1 MFSQAAA
8 CQHLLRH
15 LLRHRRQYLRHPMQR
30 SAKPSPS
37 ICRDVGLHSYSFRMC
52 VGSYRTL
59 ADLNPVNETRKAMKL
74 PGLRFCIEDG
84 SPIWPAVASN
94 ATSPPPPPP
103 PGAPAPVL
111 ADMLSHKSEDRKNSN
126 PTFYEALLRSQFG
139 FESFCLEKNHL
150 RKHRIVGA
158 RPVK

>member
-1 MFSQAAA
+1 
-8 CQHLLRH
+8 
-15 LLRHRRQYLRHPMQR
+15 
-30 SAKPSPS
+30 
-37 ICRDVGLHSYSFRMC
+37 MC